1 MSFSDPQKNI
11 EQFYLREGMRVA
23 DLGAGMGAY
32 SIAAAKKVGDNGRVY
47 AVEVQ
52 KDFLQKIKNEAK
64 AQGVDNV
71 EVLWG
76 DIEELGGTKIGDGA
90 VDAVILSNVLFQ
102 VEDGKG
108 LLSEAKRI
116 LTSGGSMLVV
126 DWADSFGNLGPR
138 QRDVLTRDSA
148 LELGDKAGLVL
159 RSEFDAGNHH
169 YGLIF
174 EKKP

>member
-32 SIAAAKKVGDNGRVY
+32 SIAAAKKVGDKGKVY

-102 VEDGKG
+102 VEDEKG

-126 DWADSFGNLGPR
+126 DWADSFGGLGPKPDAVIPPSKMKSMLGEAGFAFD
-138 QRDVLTRDSA
+138 RDIETG
-148 LELGDKAGLVL
+148 E
-159 RSEFDAGNHH
+159 HH
-169 YGLIF
+169 YGF
-174 EKKP
+174 VVTKT